1 MTCDWL
7 VWDWAWQGTKSK
19 NLRCGLLGPAPE
31 VPAATVH
38 QACIEW
44 ATRKA
49 EAFILAAR
57 SKHPTHRPQILRDFS
72 QNMSKPFCTRG
83 ICPVESSTK
92 TSTPD
97 IRECCLQVFKA
108 AWVPDTSKRL
118 ITKRPLFRWTCATA
132 GFLKLKASRPSF
144 GGKSDDYFCSLYEHS
159 FPSRLAQFSTNCE
172 GARLTLTHLS
182 SLCNT
187 ICSQSLDCRANTRMS
202 VPFGHLPFTHWRE
215 IPRASNHH
223 PQFCPV
229 PTRFCGSFS
238 DVSVSFGMVGSSSR
252 FKRPEYTGLCD
263 FSFWTCLIL
272 LI

>member
-38 QACIEW
+38 QAWSIEW

-49 EAFILAAR
+49 EAFNLAAR

-72 QNMSKPFCTRG
+72 QNPFCTRG
-83 ICPVESSTK
+83 ICPVKSPNT

-97 IRECCLQVFKA
+97 IRECCLQVSKA

-118 ITKRPLFRWTCATA
+118 ITKRPLFRWTCAMQV
-132 GFLKLKASRPSF
+132 FSRSRPQGPRF

-159 FPSRLAQFSTNCE
+159 FPSRLEREPDSLSLTSHPSAIQFTLNHWIAAKYQNVSTIWTPALHALKGNPKSQQPP
-172 GARLTLTHLS
+172 S
-182 SLCNT
+182 SVLPSSNQVSRQFLRCLC
-187 ICSQSLDCRANTRMS
+187 L
-202 VPFGHLPFTHWRE
+202 
-215 IPRASNHH
+215 
-223 PQFCPV
+223 
-229 PTRFCGSFS
+229 
-238 DVSVSFGMVGSSSR
+238 
-252 FKRPEYTGLCD
+252 
-263 FSFWTCLIL
+263 FWHGWI
-272 LI
+272 